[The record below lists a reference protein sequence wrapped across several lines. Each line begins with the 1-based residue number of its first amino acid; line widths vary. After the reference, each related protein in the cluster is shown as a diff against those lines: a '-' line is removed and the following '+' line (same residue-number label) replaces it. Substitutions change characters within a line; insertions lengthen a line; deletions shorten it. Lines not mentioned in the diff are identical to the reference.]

1 MTDNRSSS
9 ALFKRA
15 EQLKRWEESD
25 TNKQSPTPRRASRVQ
40 FSSGIVFLAAC
51 TAGDKDEVQRLLK
64 RGADINTANVDGL
77 TALHQVTTSKKI
89 IHYPQTLIILSL
101 STSYNIPNP
110 RCSIKWTVK
119 TVYGIILIHDY
130 VFLLYF
136 ISFKRS
142 VTSITIMW
150 IFLIME
156 YSWNLNGNKISDY

>member
-25 TNKQSPTPRRASRVQ
+25 TNKQSPTPRRASRIQ

-77 TALHQVTTSKKI
+77 TALHQVSK
-89 IHYPQTLIILSL
+89 
-101 STSYNIPNP
+101 
-110 RCSIKWTVK
+110 
-119 TVYGIILIHDY
+119 
-130 VFLLYF
+130 LLYTTN
-136 ISFKRS
+136 
-142 VTSITIMW
+142 TS
-150 IFLIME
+150 
-156 YSWNLNGNKISDY
+156 SSPLNTH